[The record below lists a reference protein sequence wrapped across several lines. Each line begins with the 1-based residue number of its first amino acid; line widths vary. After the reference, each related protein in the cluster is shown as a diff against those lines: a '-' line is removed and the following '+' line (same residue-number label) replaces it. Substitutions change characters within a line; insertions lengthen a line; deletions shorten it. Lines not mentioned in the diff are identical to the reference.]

1 MVVFLADTNMKQA
14 FLLIVMGVFF
24 GSIMAQTP
32 TNMPPIPATRVWH
45 HEDIL
50 GSQKKI
56 QGLFPVLLDTVKK
69 PNIILDSFNNSIT
82 AIRISIE
89 LNDNLDNNN
98 KFKWLRSTNEILSS
112 FIYAFN
118 IKMVQLVDLI
128 PLVKSFDQAMNL
140 AIKDQ
145 SIYPVF
151 EQNNLAIGSIL
162 IDNYGFVTNKAIPA
176 AKDLLVWK
184 YCQLYPEKI
193 LGTLSNNPTN
203 IFADTLLVQAAFLD
217 PEKLYNYAAV
227 PNALGKKIQST
238 NHRLVK
244 LISQFSITKTGRM
257 YMPFLD
263 NLYHNKI
270 TVNDITPLLT
280 PEKSENYYQLL
291 VSTRID
297 YVARM
302 QHADTPIL
310 VKVLTNKLKDKA
322 IELYINEINALHEE
336 KNPKI
341 RFLSLEKLS
350 AQDLYYLAVMGEAEM
365 YTSSFVSGIYP
376 RIFQRMKK
384 PDANDL
390 LQSVHNDYV
399 KKFIKISAA
408 YNTLDDFL
416 QKMDSSIAFTRMQQF
431 VDGLEKTKSLEE
443 AVDVADAYASIYQP
457 TFKKIILDQVHVNLV
472 DAQQKKQVL
481 GIAIY
486 QLLETI
492 FASMDTANR
501 IDVAAELGIAPVYFM
516 PNKLLQN
523 AQGKIIMQQFFY
535 GDKDGMTI
543 FNAFITSFTPAKWKV
558 TQHKDWVEIVS
569 KKGVPISIYAN
580 RPLNPTLD
588 LDEQAQDALNAYL
601 KSQQLTP
608 SIVIHRGHSYHLN
621 STIEKL
627 ASSAK
632 LVILG
637 GCGGYQNL
645 NQVLA
650 ICPGA
655 HIIST
660 KQVGTGIINKGL
672 LNEISETLRLGQ
684 NLNWSSLWAKMTNQ
698 FKAQLK
704 ESFNDY
710 VPPHKNL
717 GAIFIMAYQ
726 KKINQQ

>member
-1 MVVFLADTNMKQA
+1 LGSVF
-14 FLLIVMGVFF
+14 
-24 GSIMAQTP
+24 AQTP
-32 TNMPPIPATRVWH
+32 NNMPPIPAIRVWH
-45 HEDIL
+45 HEAVIE
-50 GSQKKI
+50 SQKKI
-56 QGLFPVLLDTVKK
+56 QAIFTEVPDSLKK
-69 PNIILDSFNNSIT
+69 LNGQLDSFNHQIT

-89 LNDNLDNNN
+89 SNNKLDDNN
-98 KFKWLRSTNEILSS
+98 KFKWLRSANDILTS

-118 IKMVQLVDLI
+118 LHHIKLIELI
-128 PLVKSFDQAMNL
+128 PLVNAFDKAMNL
-140 AIKDQ
+140 TIENQ
-145 SIYPVF
+145 SVYTVF
-151 EQNNLAIGSIL
+151 EQNSFAVGSIL
-162 IDNYGFVTNKAIPA
+162 IDNYGLVPNKGITL

-184 YCQLYPEKI
+184 SCQLNPEKI
-193 LGTLSNNPTN
+193 LTTLTKQPSNF
-203 IFADTLLVQAAFLD
+203 FADTLIIQAAFLD
-217 PEKLYNYAAV
+217 PEKLYNYAAA
-227 PNALGKKIQST
+227 PNALGIKIQSV

-244 LISQFSITKTGRM
+244 LIGQFSITKTGRM

-270 TVNDITPLLT
+270 TVNEITPLLT

-291 VSTRID
+291 VNTRIG

-302 QHADTPIL
+302 QQADTPIL
-310 VKVLTNKLKDKA
+310 VKVLTDKLKDKA

-341 RFLSLEKLS
+341 RFLSIQKLS
-350 AQDLYYLAVMGEAEM
+350 AQELYYLAVMGEAEM

-384 PDANDL
+384 PDSDSL
-390 LQSVHNDYV
+390 LNSVHYDYF
-399 KKFIKISAA
+399 KKFIKIAAA

-416 QKMDSSIAFTRMQQF
+416 QKMDSSIASTRMQQF
-431 VDGLEKTKSLEE
+431 VDGLESTKNLEE

-457 TFKKIILDQVHVNLV
+457 KFRKLIQDQVHVNLLA
-472 DAQQKKQVL
+472 AQQKKQIHSKV
-481 GIAIY
+481 IY

-492 FASMDTANR
+492 FASMDSTNH
-501 IDVAAELGIAPVYFM
+501 IDIAAEFGIAPVYYM
-516 PNKLLQN
+516 TNKLLQN

-543 FNAFITSFTPAKWKV
+543 FNAFVASFNVAKWKIN
-558 TQHKDWVEIVS
+558 QHKDWVEITS
-569 KKGVPISIYAN
+569 KNGVPISIYAN

-588 LDEQAQDALNAYL
+588 LDEKAQDALIEYL

-608 SIVIHRGHSYHLN
+608 SIVIHRGHSYHVS
-621 STIEKL
+621 STIKKL
-627 ASSAK
+627 SSSAK

-672 LNEISETLRLGQ
+672 LNEISEALRLGQ
-684 NLNWSSLWAKMTNQ
+684 SLNWPSLWKKMSNQ
-698 FKAQLK
+698 YKAQLK

-726 KKINQQ
+726 KKISQE

>member
-1 MVVFLADTNMKQA
+1 MVVFLIDSSMKQV
-14 FLLIVMGVFF
+14 FPLIVALIFF
-24 GSIMAQTP
+24 GNTIAQVSTK
-32 TNMPPIPATRVWH
+32 MPPIPAVRVWH
-45 HEDIL
+45 HEDII

-56 QGLFPVLLDTVKK
+56 QALIFALSDTINK
-69 PNIILDSFNNSIT
+69 PKWLIDSFNSQIM
-82 AIRISIE
+82 AIRMKIE
-89 LNDNLDNNN
+89 LNDSLDNND
-98 KFKWLRSTNEILSS
+98 KFKWLRGTNEILTS
-112 FIYAFN
+112 FIYAYN
-118 IKMVQLVDLI
+118 VQQIQLFELI
-128 PLVKSFDQAMNL
+128 PLVKAFDKAMNL
-140 AIKDQ
+140 TIANQ
-145 SIYPVF
+145 SVYPVF
-151 EQNNLAIGSIL
+151 EQNSLAIGSIL
-162 IDNYGFVTNKAIPA
+162 MDNYGLASNKGIAK

-184 YCQLYPEKI
+184 YCQLNPEKI
-193 LGTLSNNPTN
+193 LTTLNKHPTN
-203 IFADTLLVQAAFLD
+203 FFADTLIIQAAFLD
-217 PEKLYNYAAV
+217 PEKLYNYAAA
-227 PNALGKKIQST
+227 PNALGIKIQSV
-238 NHRLVK
+238 NHQLVK
-244 LISQFSITKTGRM
+244 LIGQFSITKTGRM

-263 NLYHNKI
+263 DLYHNKI

-291 VSTRID
+291 VQTRID
-297 YVARM
+297 FVARM
-302 QHADTPIL
+302 QQADTPIL
-310 VKVLTNKLKDKA
+310 VKVLTDKLKDKA

-341 RFLSLEKLS
+341 RFLTLEKLT

-365 YTSSFVSGIYP
+365 YTSSFVTGIYP

-384 PDANDL
+384 PDANNL

-399 KKFIKISAA
+399 KKFIKIAAA

-416 QKMDSSIAFTRMQQF
+416 QKMDSTIAFTRMQQF
-431 VDGLEKTKSLEE
+431 VDGLENTKSLEE

-457 TFKKIILDQVHVNLV
+457 KFRKLILNQVHVNLV
-472 DAQQKKQVL
+472 NAQQKKHIQGKV
-481 GIAIY
+481 IY

-492 FASMDTANR
+492 FASMDTANH
-501 IDVAAELGIAPVYFM
+501 IDIAAELGITPVYLM

-523 AQGKIIMQQFFY
+523 PQGKIIMQQFFY
-535 GDKDGMTI
+535 GDKDGMTV
-543 FNAFITSFTPAKWKV
+543 FNAFVASFNAAKWRIIQQKE
-558 TQHKDWVEIVS
+558 WVEIAS
-569 KKGVPISIYAN
+569 KKGVPICIYAN
-580 RPLNPTLD
+580 RPLNQALD
-588 LDEQAQDALNAYL
+588 LDEQAQDALIDYL

-608 SIVIHRGHSYHLN
+608 SVVIHRGHSYHLS

-655 HIIST
+655 QIIST
-660 KQVGTGIINKGL
+660 KQVGTGVINKGL
-672 LNEISETLRLGQ
+672 INEMSETLRLGQ
-684 NLNWSSLWAKMTNQ
+684 NLNWPSFWTKMTKQ
-698 FKAQLK
+698 FKAGLK

>member
-1 MVVFLADTNMKQA
+1 MVVFLADSTMKQV
-14 FLLIVMGVFF
+14 FLLIIACIFF

-32 TNMPPIPATRVWH
+32 TNMPPIPAIRVWH
-45 HEDIL
+45 HEAIIE
-50 GSQKKI
+50 SQKKI
-56 QGLFPVLLDTVKK
+56 HAFFAEVRDSLNK
-69 PNIILDSFNNSIT
+69 PNGELDSFNHQIT

-89 LNDNLDNNN
+89 SNNNLDNNN
-98 KFKWLRSTNEILSS
+98 KFKWLRSANEILTS

-118 IKMVQLVDLI
+118 AHQIKLLELV
-128 PLVKSFDQAMNL
+128 PLAKAFDKAMNL
-140 AIKDQ
+140 TIANQ
-145 SIYPVF
+145 SVYTVF
-151 EQNNLAIGSIL
+151 EQNSFAVGSIL
-162 IDNYGFVTNKAIPA
+162 IDNYGLVSNKGIAL

-184 YCQLYPEKI
+184 SCQLNPEKI
-193 LGTLSNNPTN
+193 LSTLSKNTTN
-203 IFADTLLVQAAFLD
+203 VFADTLIVQAAFLD
-217 PEKLYNYAAV
+217 PEKLYNYAAA
-227 PNALGKKIQST
+227 PNALGIKIQSV

-244 LISQFSITKTGRM
+244 LIGQFSITKTGRM

-270 TVNDITPLLT
+270 TVSEITPLLT
-280 PEKSENYYQLL
+280 PEKSERYYQLL
-291 VSTRID
+291 VNTRID

-310 VKVLTNKLKDKA
+310 VKVLTDKLKDKA

-341 RFLSLEKLS
+341 RFLSIEKLS

-384 PDANDL
+384 PDADSL
-390 LQSVHNDYV
+390 LQSVHNDYI

-416 QKMDSSIAFTRMQQF
+416 QKMDSSIAFARMQQF
-431 VDGLEKTKSLEE
+431 VDGLENTKSLEE

-457 TFKKIILDQVHVNLV
+457 KFRKLILDQVHVNLLA
-472 DAQQKKQVL
+472 AQQKKQIRSKV
-481 GIAIY
+481 IY

-492 FASMDTANR
+492 FASMDSTNH
-501 IDVAAELGIAPVYFM
+501 IDIAAELGIAPVYFM

-523 AQGKIIMQQFFY
+523 AQGRIIMQQFFY

-543 FNAFITSFTPAKWKV
+543 FNAFVASFNVAKWKI
-558 TQHKDWVEIVS
+558 TQQKDWVEIAS
-569 KKGVPISIYAN
+569 KNGVPISIYAN

-588 LDEQAQDALNAYL
+588 LDEQAQDALIEYL
-601 KSQQLTP
+601 KSQHLTP
-608 SIVIHRGHSYHLN
+608 TVVIHRGHSYHLG

-655 HIIST
+655 QIIST

-672 LNEISETLRLGQ
+672 LNEISETLRLNE
-684 NLNWSSLWAKMTNQ
+684 NLNWPALWTKMTNQ

-704 ESFNDY
+704 ESFSDY

-726 KKINQQ
+726 KKISQE

>member
-1 MVVFLADTNMKQA
+1 
-14 FLLIVMGVFF
+14 
-24 GSIMAQTP
+24 MAQTP
-32 TNMPPIPATRVWH
+32 ANMPTIPAIRVWH
-45 HEDIL
+45 HEDII

-56 QGLFPVLLDTVKK
+56 QALFATTRDTVNK
-69 PNIILDSFNNSIT
+69 PNWQLDSFNHHIT
-82 AIRISIE
+82 AIRINIE
-89 LNDNLDNNN
+89 LNNNLNNN
-98 KFKWLRSTNEILSS
+98 DKFKWLRSTNEILTS

-118 IKMVQLVDLI
+118 VHLIQLSELT
-128 PLVKSFDQAMNL
+128 PLVKAFDKAMGL
-140 AIKDQ
+140 AIANQ
-145 SIYPVF
+145 SVYTIF
-151 EQNNLAIGSIL
+151 EQNSLAVGSIL
-162 IDNYGFVTNKAIPA
+162 IDNYGLVTNKGIAM

-193 LGTLSNNPTN
+193 LATLSNNPSN

-217 PEKLYNYAAV
+217 PEKLYNYAAA
-227 PNALGKKIQST
+227 PNALGKKIQSV

-244 LISQFSITKTGRM
+244 LIGQFSITKTGRM

-263 NLYHNKI
+263 NLYHNTI
-270 TVNDITPLLT
+270 TVNEITPLLT
-280 PEKSENYYQLL
+280 TENAENYYQLL
-291 VSTRID
+291 VRTRID
-297 YVARM
+297 YIARM

-310 VKVLTNKLKDKA
+310 VKVLTDKLKDKA
-322 IELYINEINALHEE
+322 VELYINEINALHEE

-390 LQSVHNDYV
+390 LESVHNDYV

-416 QKMDSSIAFTRMQQF
+416 QKMDSSIAFTRMKQF

-443 AVDVADAYASIYQP
+443 AVDVADAFTSIYQP
-457 TFKKIILDQVHVNLV
+457 KFRKLILDQVHVNLLA
-472 DAQQKKQVL
+472 AQQKKQIRSKV
-481 GIAIY
+481 IY

-492 FASMDTANR
+492 FASMDSTNH
-501 IDVAAELGIAPVYFM
+501 IDIAAELGIAPVYFM

-523 AQGKIIMQQFFY
+523 AQGKIIIQQFFY

-543 FNAFITSFTPAKWKV
+543 FNAFVTSFTPAKWKII
-558 TQHKDWVEIVS
+558 QHKDWIEIAS

-580 RPLNPTLD
+580 RPLNQEQD
-588 LDEQAQDALNAYL
+588 LDEQAQDVLIDYL

-608 SIVIHRGHSYHLN
+608 SVVIHRGHSYHLS

-672 LNEISETLRLGQ
+672 INEISETLRLGQ
-684 NLNWSSLWAKMTNQ
+684 NLNWPSLWTKMDNQ
-698 FKAQLK
+698 FKAGLK

>member
-1 MVVFLADTNMKQA
+1 MVVFLADSSMKQV
-14 FLLIVMGVFF
+14 FLLIIACIFF

-32 TNMPPIPATRVWH
+32 TNMPPIPAVRVWH
-45 HEDIL
+45 HENII

-56 QGLFPVLLDTVKK
+56 QALFGVVGDTLNK
-69 PNIILDSFNNSIT
+69 PNEQLDSFNHQIT
-82 AIRISIE
+82 AVRISIE
-89 LNDNLDNNN
+89 LNSNLNNN
-98 KFKWLRSTNEILSS
+98 DKFKWLRSTNEILTS
-112 FIYAFN
+112 FIYAFHVHQ
-118 IKMVQLVDLI
+118 IELLELI
-128 PLVKSFDQAMNL
+128 PLVKAFDKAMNL
-140 AIKDQ
+140 TIANQ
-145 SIYPVF
+145 SVYTVF
-151 EQNNLAIGSIL
+151 EQNSLAVGSIL
-162 IDNYGFVTNKAIPA
+162 IDNYGLASNKGIDL

-184 YCQLYPEKI
+184 YCQLNPEKI
-193 LGTLSNNPTN
+193 LTTLSKNANN
-203 IFADTLLVQAAFLD
+203 IFADTLIVQAAFLD
-217 PEKLYNYAAV
+217 PETLYNYAAA
-227 PNALGKKIQST
+227 PNALGKKIQSV
-238 NHRLVK
+238 NHRFVQ
-244 LISQFSITKTGRM
+244 LIGQFSLTKTGRM

-270 TVNDITPLLT
+270 TVSEITPLLT

-291 VSTRID
+291 VHTRID

-310 VKVLTNKLKDKA
+310 VKVLTDKLKDKA

-384 PDANDL
+384 PDANYL

-399 KKFIKISAA
+399 KKFIKIAAA
-408 YNTLDDFL
+408 YNTLNDFL

-431 VDGLEKTKSLEE
+431 VDGLENTKNLEE

-457 TFKKIILDQVHVNLV
+457 KLKKLILDEVHVNLLA
-472 DAQQKKQVL
+472 AQQKKHVQGKV
-481 GIAIY
+481 IY

-492 FASMDTANR
+492 FASMDTTNH
-501 IDVAAELGIAPVYFM
+501 IDIAAELGIAPVYFM

-543 FNAFITSFTPAKWKV
+543 FNAFLASFNVAKWKI
-558 TQHKDWVEIVS
+558 TQQKDWVEIAS

-580 RPLNPTLD
+580 RPLNQALD
-588 LDEQAQDALNAYL
+588 LDEQAQDALIDYL

-608 SIVIHRGHSYHLN
+608 SVVIHRGHSYHLS
-621 STIEKL
+621 STINKL

-672 LNEISETLRLGQ
+672 INDISETLRLGQ
-684 NLNWSSLWAKMTNQ
+684 NLNWPSLWKKMSNQ

-717 GAIFIMAYQ
+717 GAIFITAYQ
-726 KKINQQ
+726 KKISQE

>member
-1 MVVFLADTNMKQA
+1 MVVFLTDSSMKQV
-14 FLLIVMGVFF
+14 FLLIIACIFF
-24 GSIMAQTP
+24 GSITAQTP
-32 TNMPPIPATRVWH
+32 TNMPPIPAIRVWH
-45 HEDIL
+45 HEDII

-56 QGLFPVLLDTVKK
+56 QALFATTRDTVNK
-69 PNIILDSFNNSIT
+69 PNWQLDSFNHHIT
-82 AIRISIE
+82 AIRINIE
-89 LNDNLDNNN
+89 LNNNLNNN
-98 KFKWLRSTNEILSS
+98 DKFKWLRSTNEILTS

-118 IKMVQLVDLI
+118 VHLIQLSELT
-128 PLVKSFDQAMNL
+128 PLVKAFDKAMGL
-140 AIKDQ
+140 AIANQ
-145 SIYPVF
+145 SVYIIF
-151 EQNNLAIGSIL
+151 EQNSLAVGSIL
-162 IDNYGFVTNKAIPA
+162 IDNYGLVTNKGIAM

-193 LGTLSNNPTN
+193 LATLSNNPSN
-203 IFADTLLVQAAFLD
+203 IFADTLLVQSAFLD
-217 PEKLYNYAAV
+217 PEKLYNYAAA
-227 PNALGKKIQST
+227 PNALGKKIQSV

-244 LISQFSITKTGRM
+244 LIGQFSLTKTGRM

-270 TVNDITPLLT
+270 TVNEITPLLT
-280 PEKSENYYQLL
+280 TENAENYYQLL
-291 VSTRID
+291 VRTRID
-297 YVARM
+297 YIARM

-310 VKVLTNKLKDKA
+310 VKVLTDKLKDKA
-322 IELYINEINALHEE
+322 VELYINEINALHEE

-390 LQSVHNDYV
+390 LESVHNDYV

-457 TFKKIILDQVHVNLV
+457 KFRKLILDQVHVNLV
-472 DAQQKKQVL
+472 AAKQKKEVR
-481 GIAIY
+481 AKVIY

-492 FASMDTANR
+492 FASMDTANH
-501 IDVAAELGIAPVYFM
+501 IDIAAELGIAPVYFM

-523 AQGKIIMQQFFY
+523 AQGKIIIQQFFY

-543 FNAFITSFTPAKWKV
+543 FNAFVTSFTPAKWKII
-558 TQHKDWVEIVS
+558 QHKDWIEIAS

-580 RPLNPTLD
+580 RPLNQEQD
-588 LDEQAQDALNAYL
+588 LDEQAQDVLIDYL

-608 SIVIHRGHSYHLN
+608 SVVIHRGHSYHLS

-672 LNEISETLRLGQ
+672 INEISETLRLGQ
-684 NLNWSSLWAKMTNQ
+684 NLNWPSLWTKMDNQ
-698 FKAQLK
+698 FKAGLK